1 MEDEQILK
9 LFLIRSEDAIIEL
22 SQKYAPLC
30 RKISRN
36 ILSNKE
42 DIEESISDTYFALWN
57 SIPPNEPK
65 SLCNY
70 LCTTLRNI
78 ATKKFHYNTAEKRNS
93 SYDIALEE
101 LSNCLTSADTVETTL
116 SAKELGEHINE
127 FLAELDLDT
136 RTIFVLRYWCG
147 ESVTNIAKK
156 YNLKQNT
163 VSTKLMRTRE
173 QLRTHLVLKGV
184 NL

>member
-9 LFLIRSEDAIIEL
+9 LFQKRSEDAITQL
-22 SQKYAPLC
+22 TQKYGPLC
-30 RKISRN
+30 KKISKN
-36 ILSNKE
+36 ILTSKE
-42 DIEESISDTYFALWN
+42 DVEESINDAYFALWN

-65 SLCNY
+65 SICNY
-70 LCTTLRNI
+70 LCKTLRNI
-78 ATKKFHYNTAEKRNS
+78 ATKKYHYNTAEKRNS

-101 LSNCLTSADTVETTL
+101 LANCLTTADTIETKL

-127 FLAELDLDT
+127 FLAGLDLDS

-147 ESVTNIAKK
+147 ESVVSIAKK
-156 YNLKQNT
+156 YGLKQNT
-163 VSTKLMRTRE
+163 VSTKLMRIRE
-173 QLRTHLVLKGV
+173 QLRTHLILKGV